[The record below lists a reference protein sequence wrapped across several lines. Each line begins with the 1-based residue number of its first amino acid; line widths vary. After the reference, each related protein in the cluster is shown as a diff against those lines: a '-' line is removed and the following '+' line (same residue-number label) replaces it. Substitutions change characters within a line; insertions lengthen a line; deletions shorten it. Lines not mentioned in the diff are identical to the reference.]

1 MADVTFRKE
10 HVTFRKEWVEK
21 EDFFWRAKN
30 QIESNNEIVWCK
42 EFFYISSAEQLW
54 NNMS

>member
-10 HVTFRKEWVEK
+10 HVTFRKELEK